1 MRDALLRLNP
11 PEVADVAPVDGV
23 RVVAKMIVGQL
34 QPLVSSWRRWRW
46 SVPAGVERVAWRVN
60 RGAPWLMDDAT
71 IQALNDQ
78 EGKLLTLRADGRRS
92 DLLLD

>member
-1 MRDALLRLNP
+1 
-11 PEVADVAPVDGV
+11 
-23 RVVAKMIVGQL
+23 
-34 QPLVSSWRRWRW
+34 
-46 SVPAGVERVAWRVN
+46 
-60 RGAPWLMDDAT
+60 MDDAT